1 MQPHPGT
8 AVTKTGT
15 PSPLYP
21 TSAAVVATGFL
32 PPANSGGGGGW
43 QTTVTQSGTFS
54 VSSMENQV
62 CFYPPLSFCVPGAFP
77 LQMSAWGRQDGTE
90 MKGNIVRCLF
100 LLFMQNYSSH
110 CFEHYFLE
118 KIYN

>member
-1 MQPHPGT
+1 
-8 AVTKTGT
+8 VTKTGT

-32 PPANSGGGGGW
+32 PPANSAGGGGW

-62 CFYPPLSFCVPGAFP
+62 CFSSNFSFGTSVRIVC
-77 LQMSAWGRQDGTE
+77 SAR
-90 MKGNIVRCLF
+90 VFCSCLGGG
-100 LLFMQNYSSH
+100 
-110 CFEHYFLE
+110 E
-118 KIYN
+118 